1 MTTTPEP
8 KPQKRAKAKTIPP
21 GRQYYTTGDL
31 ITRTGFSYA
40 FWSTLR
46 TKREGPPF
54 IVVSTRK
61 TLYPIEPF
69 EQWLASHQTLTTAS

>member
-1 MTTTPEP
+1 MNTTPEP
-8 KPQKRAKAKTIPP
+8 KPRKRAEVGIIPT

-54 IVVSTRK
+54 ITVSTRK
-61 TLYPIEPF
+61 TLSTPSNP
-69 EQWLASHQTLTTAS
+69 LRSGSRRTRP

>member
-1 MTTTPEP
+1 MNTTPEP
-8 KPQKRAKAKTIPP
+8 KPRKRAEVGIIPT

-31 ITRTGFSYA
+31 IARTGFSYA

-54 IVVSTRK
+54 ITVSTRK

-69 EQWLASHQTLTTAS
+69 EKWLASHQTLTTAS